1 MKRILFILSV
11 SLAFIS
17 CGSSEKNAG
26 AEESAIRFY
35 DALKA
40 GNVDAAVLEIE
51 PGVFDD
57 MEPIKKALQNNL
69 ALLGNLQSYEK
80 SSGWNINT
88 STETGTTVYVKFDV
102 TYSNGSSEDSLTF
115 REGKDRSMH
124 LIGYN
129 WRFIQADYLDNMHA
143 CEDMAMRYMEMVK
156 DGQYE
161 TAYSMVGYQ
170 GAAATDQT
178 KWTQM
183 LSSTSAAAGGIQE
196 FSIDQNQSTVN
207 IYGQEAEVPGNY
219 YTVVINTVCANGSIR
234 ENLLFYQPDFGSD
247 IKLVNHGRQVI

>member
-1 MKRILFILSV
+1 MKRILFILAV
-11 SLAFIS
+11 SIALIS

-26 AEESAIRFY
+26 AQESATRFY
-35 DALKA
+35 EALKA

-57 MEPIKKALQNNL
+57 MEPVKKALNNNL

-88 STETGTTVYVKFDV
+88 STESGTTVYVLFKV
-102 TYSNGSSEDSLTF
+102 EYAHGTSADSLTF
-115 REGKDRSMH
+115 HEGEDGQMR

-129 WRFIQADYLDNMHA
+129 WKFTQADYLDNIHA
-143 CEDMAMRYMEMVK
+143 SEEMATHYMEMVR
-156 DGQYE
+156 DGHYDM
-161 TAYSMVGYQ
+161 AYGMVGYQ